1 MAHRK
6 SKPSDPMTKYG
17 RPIPYDREILIAIC
31 RRLIIGEDLQK
42 ICTERGM
49 PIEPVFLGWVQDH
62 KEAREIYHSADNVH
76 SDRRLVKE
84 LKVFW
89 FVSVSEWE
97 EQVRANLERGWR
109 ADWIDRKYIPPDWSE
124 VYPLIGGPPVGST
137 EMQAYNDLLN
147 AFTQMLEPRDE
158 MELIWTKEATDA
170 TWEAGREAREKN
182 RLTSVA
188 QLANALD
195 HGRPLEAGFKYY
207 RSRDVAQSCAI
218 KRRDNALRQI
228 VRWRKGLG
236 ASARRLPDH
245 LLVKHLLAQHY
256 GVEQFLADAEAD
268 ASYGRPIA
276 YDREI
281 LIAIC
286 RRLIIGDELR
296 KICTERGMPIGP
308 VFLGWVQDH
317 KEARE
322 IYRSA
327 DNFHSDRRL
336 AKEQV
341 YRCVSVSAWEERVR
355 ANLERGWRAADRKY
369 IPPDWSKVYPLIGGP
384 PVGSTAYNDLLNAFT
399 QMLEPRDEMEL
410 IWTKEATD
418 ATWEAGREAR
428 EKNRLSSVAQL
439 ANALDHGRPLEAG
452 FKYYRSRDVA
462 QSCAIKR
469 RDNAL
474 RQIVRWRKGLGASA
488 RRLPDHLLVKHL
500 LAQRYGAEQFL
511 ADAEADAS
519 AGDALEAAAPLAPT
533 GNAAEPAPL
542 IAAAGDVAVV
552 AAPAFTAAGEAAEPA
567 PTLAPRGNAP
577 EPAPLIATAGD
588 VAVVAAPAFA
598 AAGET
603 AEPAPTLAPRGNA
616 PEPAPLIAMGDVA
629 VVAAPAFAAAGE
641 AAEAPPPLA
650 PTGELPQPHPH
661 VPLRPRRAQAE
672 PPLAAPAAA
681 TEDAP
686 PVRAPSEAAEQHHHR
701 SLSQPGCAQARL
713 DGAFAVRFLAEPTK
727 SVAVNANR
735 RL

>member
-1 MAHRK
+1 
-6 SKPSDPMTKYG
+6 MTKYG
-17 RPIPYDREILIAIC
+17 RPIAYDREILIAIC

-89 FVSVSEWE
+89 LVSVSEWE

-245 LLVKHLLAQHY
+245 LLVKHLLAQ
-256 GVEQFLADAEAD
+256 
-268 ASYGRPIA
+268 
-276 YDREI
+276 
-281 LIAIC
+281 
-286 RRLIIGDELR
+286 
-296 KICTERGMPIGP
+296 
-308 VFLGWVQDH
+308 
-317 KEARE
+317 
-322 IYRSA
+322 
-327 DNFHSDRRL
+327 
-336 AKEQV
+336 
-341 YRCVSVSAWEERVR
+341 
-355 ANLERGWRAADRKY
+355 
-369 IPPDWSKVYPLIGGP
+369 
-384 PVGSTAYNDLLNAFT
+384 
-399 QMLEPRDEMEL
+399 
-410 IWTKEATD
+410 
-418 ATWEAGREAR
+418 
-428 EKNRLSSVAQL
+428 
-439 ANALDHGRPLEAG
+439 
-452 FKYYRSRDVA
+452 
-462 QSCAIKR
+462 
-469 RDNAL
+469 
-474 RQIVRWRKGLGASA
+474 
-488 RRLPDHLLVKHL
+488 
-500 LAQRYGAEQFL
+500 RYGAEQFL

-519 AGDALEAAAPLAPT
+519 AGDALEAAAPLAPR

-552 AAPAFTAAGEAAEPA
+552 AAPAFAAAGEAAEPA

-588 VAVVAAPAFA
+588 VAVVHGRPRAV
-598 AAGET
+598 G
-603 AEPAPTLAPRGNA
+603 TLSATG
-616 PEPAPLIAMGDVA
+616 
-629 VVAAPAFAAAGE
+629 VVAPKARISALYGNRVCC
-641 AAEAPPPLA
+641 LRN
-650 PTGELPQPHPH
+650 
-661 VPLRPRRAQAE
+661 RPRRMQQF
-672 PPLAAPAAA
+672 
-681 TEDAP
+681 
-686 PVRAPSEAAEQHHHR
+686 R
-701 SLSQPGCAQARL
+701 
-713 DGAFAVRFLAEPTK
+713 
-727 SVAVNANR
+727 
-735 RL
+735 

>member
-6 SKPSDPMTKYG
+6 SKPSDPMTEYG
-17 RPIPYDREILIAIC
+17 RPIAYDREILIAIC

-49 PIEPVFLGWVQDH
+49 PIEPVFLGWVQEH
-62 KEAREIYHSADNVH
+62 KEAREIYHSADNLY

-89 FVSVSEWE
+89 LVSVSEWE

-170 TWEAGREAREKN
+170 TWEAREAREKN
-182 RLTSVA
+182 GLTSVG
-188 QLANALD
+188 QPANALD

-207 RSRDVAQSCAI
+207 RSRDVAQSRAI

-228 VRWRKGLG
+228 
-236 ASARRLPDH
+236 
-245 LLVKHLLAQHY
+245 
-256 GVEQFLADAEAD
+256 E
-268 ASYGRPIA
+268 
-276 YDREI
+276 
-281 LIAIC
+281 
-286 RRLIIGDELR
+286 
-296 KICTERGMPIGP
+296 
-308 VFLGWVQDH
+308 
-317 KEARE
+317 
-322 IYRSA
+322 
-327 DNFHSDRRL
+327 
-336 AKEQV
+336 
-341 YRCVSVSAWEERVR
+341 
-355 ANLERGWRAADRKY
+355 
-369 IPPDWSKVYPLIGGP
+369 
-384 PVGSTAYNDLLNAFT
+384 
-399 QMLEPRDEMEL
+399 
-410 IWTKEATD
+410 
-418 ATWEAGREAR
+418 
-428 EKNRLSSVAQL
+428 
-439 ANALDHGRPLEAG
+439 
-452 FKYYRSRDVA
+452 
-462 QSCAIKR
+462 
-469 RDNAL
+469 
-474 RQIVRWRKGLGASA
+474 RWRKGLGASA

-533 GNAAEPAPL
+533 GKAAEVAPPH
-542 IAAAGDVAVV
+542 APTGEVAVA
-552 AAPAFTAAGEAAEPA
+552 AAPALAAAGEAAEPA
-567 PTLAPRGNAP
+567 PAPTVNA
-577 EPAPLIATAGD
+577 
-588 VAVVAAPAFA
+588 
-598 AAGET
+598 
-603 AEPAPTLAPRGNA
+603 AEPG
-616 PEPAPLIAMGDVA
+616 PLIAMGDVA

-650 PTGELPQPHPH
+650 PAGELHQPHLH
-661 VPLRPRRAQAE
+661 GPLRPRLAQAE

-681 TEDAP
+681 AEDAP